1 MDKIGIS
8 QHFDQAASIYDW
20 VAAAQQQVAQTLTEL
35 IIKHTQHSDCH
46 SLCDIGTGTGA
57 MAQLLLGKIPS
68 IKHISLND
76 FADNM
81 LQHAKKKLTPLINPD
96 TQSIRLIHQ
105 DMDQL
110 TIKHIAAH
118 DLITSS
124 LALQWSNQLETTLD
138 YLSNRSKTLAF
149 SCLSTDTFQEWRSLF
164 EQLKFP
170 SPTFNYPSVDEL
182 RLLTHKI
189 AAAHGKTNVIT
200 HTQIIPMRFVSPRA
214 FIHYLKNLGAN
225 THARAQHKLS
235 RQQWLQFLAHH
246 QTEVN
251 VSYHVFFAVCF

>member
-1 MDKIGIS
+1 VDKIRIS

-20 VAAAQQQVAQTLTEL
+20 VATAQQQVAGTLTEL
-35 IIKHTQHSDCH
+35 ILKHTQHSNCH
-46 SLCDIGTGTGA
+46 SLCDVGTGTGV
-57 MAQLLLGKIPS
+57 MAQLLLEKIPS

-81 LQHAKKKLTPLINPD
+81 LQYAKNKLTPLIKPE
-96 TQSIRLIHQ
+96 TQSIRLIYQ

-110 TIKHIAAH
+110 ATEHIEPH

-124 LALQWSNQLETTLD
+124 LALQWSNQLETTLN
-138 YLSNRSKTLAF
+138 YLSSRSKILAF
-149 SCLSTDTFQEWRSLF
+149 SCLSTNTFQEWRSLF
-164 EQLKFP
+164 EQLNFP
-170 SPTFNYPSVDEL
+170 SPTFKYPSVKEL
-182 RLLTHKI
+182 ALLTHNL
-189 AAAHGKTNVIT
+189 AAHGKKNVIT

-225 THARAQHKLS
+225 THARAQHQLS
-235 RQQWLQFLAHH
+235 RQQWQEFLAHH
-246 QTEVN
+246 QTELT